1 MYGSD
6 ISLPVYKHPAYQIL
20 FFITGRVV
28 RILLTYSLPV
38 YIFYSLTFQ
47 IMKSYNQKKEN
58 NQETSE
64 EVNWVVVGP
73 ILAVI
78 LGAIIW
84 TLFF

>member
-1 MYGSD
+1 
-6 ISLPVYKHPAYQIL
+6 
-20 FFITGRVV
+20 
-28 RILLTYSLPV
+28 
-38 YIFYSLTFQ
+38 
-47 IMKSYNQKKEN
+47 MKSYNQKKEN